1 MSWSQLI
8 LDYLDKV
15 EEDVVEIFES
25 ERLINYDERI
35 MQRFRKIETL
45 PENSENEEFVRAYLT
60 SKLVN
65 ELNYRPEL
73 IEFEREYKSAGRKK
87 DNKPRIDILL
97 KDKDE
102 NIFFFIEV
110 KSPSKYE
117 IEKEEAI
124 EKQLYLVANNEEKP
138 IKYLVYYTVV
148 ERNGELVD
156 EVVIIDKEKYPTYKD
171 WKDANEPSSSDK
183 LPARYEKA
191 LKEPYVKNGKKDLY
205 KNISLFELDGI
216 RETLHNVLWGGGGT
230 DDNEIFS
237 SLVNI
242 ILAKIQDEKERND
255 GEQYLFQVLQ
265 YSSEENPDDTE
276 QENPESVF
284 KRVNELYRRA
294 LVQRLNIEERKAK
307 KSNVITEEKFS
318 FSNLAFTVQQ
328 LEKYSF
334 TESLSNMNDGTDIL
348 GNFFEGIIRRGFKQT
363 EGQFFTPH
371 NIVQFLL
378 YGLELDNLSIDMLN
392 KNRSLPYI
400 IDPSAGSGTFLIEA
414 MKMITKTIKYK
425 RKKELNTNEDVRD
438 KLRELMPDY
447 KENTW
452 AKDYLYGIEH
462 NFNLGTAIKVNMILH
477 GDGNTNI
484 FIKDGLLPFRYYTNR
499 NGINILKEYKNE
511 DKYYHG
517 RDVNEQYDVIISNP
531 PFNVDLA
538 KETKRHLKSD
548 FLFGDKKNSEN
559 LFIERWYQLL
569 KEKGRLGVV
578 LPESIFDTAENK
590 YIRLFIF
597 KYFNVR
603 AVVSLPTLT
612 FEDYTSTKTS
622 LLFASKKS
630 KSQLEEWNK
639 LWNKYSNEWSLLKT
653 RVENYRKVFI
663 EGEKKDKYPSI
674 KDHSEETIITNL
686 KRYLK
691 DYVNEEEAG
700 IKDILIKYSSEI
712 DTISKIDNDMVDYF
726 GYVNVWWVFGEVS
739 EKQDYSIFMA
749 EADNVGY
756 KKTKAQYLIMPNDL
770 YDVEKAPN
778 QLDVEGILSEYDKAI
793 AKKKEAIVNN
803 KMNFLKLEENKLETS
818 DKNAKERLERK
829 IEKIK
834 SVTQKLEDEL
844 KEEEVQR
851 NKIAKFTSKY
861 YDKDGY
867 LKRQYTDRTDSEL
880 LNEFEENGMLYVY
893 KSGDVLIRE
902 SEKSK
907 ILDFMRGA
915 KIWE

>member
-1 MSWSQLI
+1 M
-8 LDYLDKV
+8 
-15 EEDVVEIFES
+15 
-25 ERLINYDERI
+25 
-35 MQRFRKIETL
+35 
-45 PENSENEEFVRAYLT
+45 
-60 SKLVN
+60 
-65 ELNYRPEL
+65 
-73 IEFEREYKSAGRKK
+73 
-87 DNKPRIDILL
+87 
-97 KDKDE
+97 
-102 NIFFFIEV
+102 
-110 KSPSKYE
+110 
-117 IEKEEAI
+117 
-124 EKQLYLVANNEEKP
+124 
-138 IKYLVYYTVV
+138 
-148 ERNGELVD
+148 
-156 EVVIIDKEKYPTYKD
+156 
-171 WKDANEPSSSDK
+171 
-183 LPARYEKA
+183 
-191 LKEPYVKNGKKDLY
+191 
-205 KNISLFELDGI
+205 
-216 RETLHNVLWGGGGT
+216 
-230 DDNEIFS
+230 
-237 SLVNI
+237 
-242 ILAKIQDEKERND
+242 
-255 GEQYLFQVLQ
+255 
-265 YSSEENPDDTE
+265 
-276 QENPESVF
+276 
-284 KRVNELYRRA
+284 
-294 LVQRLNIEERKAK
+294 
-307 KSNVITEEKFS
+307 
-318 FSNLAFTVQQ
+318 
-328 LEKYSF
+328 
-334 TESLSNMNDGTDIL
+334 
-348 GNFFEGIIRRGFKQT
+348 
-363 EGQFFTPH
+363 
-371 NIVQFLL
+371 
-378 YGLELDNLSIDMLN
+378 
-392 KNRSLPYI
+392 
-400 IDPSAGSGTFLIEA
+400 
-414 MKMITKTIKYK
+414 
-425 RKKELNTNEDVRD
+425 
-438 KLRELMPDY
+438 
-447 KENTW
+447 
-452 AKDYLYGIEH
+452 
-462 NFNLGTAIKVNMILH
+462 
-477 GDGNTNI
+477 
-484 FIKDGLLPFRYYTNR
+484 
-499 NGINILKEYKNE
+499 
-511 DKYYHG
+511 
-517 RDVNEQYDVIISNP
+517 
-531 PFNVDLA
+531 
-538 KETKRHLKSD
+538 
-548 FLFGDKKNSEN
+548 
-559 LFIERWYQLL
+559 
-569 KEKGRLGVV
+569 
-578 LPESIFDTAENK
+578 
-590 YIRLFIF
+590 RLFIF

>member
-1 MSWSQLI
+1 MSWRKLI
-8 LDYLDKV
+8 IDYINKV
-15 EEDVVEIFES
+15 EEEVVEIYEL
-25 ERLINYDERI
+25 EKLINYDERI
-35 MQRFRKIETL
+35 MQRYRKIETL
-45 PENSENEEFVRAYLT
+45 PESDESEEFVRAFLT

-65 ELNYRPEL
+65 ELNYRPER
-73 IEFEREYKSAGRKK
+73 IEFEREYISAGRKK
-87 DNKPRIDILL
+87 DNKPRIDMLL
-97 KDKDE
+97 KDKDG
-102 NIFFFIEV
+102 NIFFFIEL
-110 KSPSKYE
+110 KSPTRFE
-117 IEKEEAI
+117 LEKEEAI
-124 EKQLYLVANNEEKP
+124 EKQLYLVANNEERP

-156 EVVIIDKEKYPTYKD
+156 ELVIIDKEKYPTFSD
-171 WKDANEPSSSDK
+171 WKDASEPSSSDK

-242 ILAKIQDEKERND
+242 ILAKIQDEKERNR

-265 YSSEENPDDTE
+265 YSSEGSDDTE

-294 LVQRLNIEERKAK
+294 LVQRLNIEEKKAK
-307 KSNVITEEKFS
+307 KSNVINEEKFS
-318 FSNLAFTVQQ
+318 LAKLAFTVQQ

-334 TESLSNMNDGTDIL
+334 TDSLSNMADGTDIL

-378 YGLELDNLSIDMLN
+378 YGLELDNLSISLVN
-392 KNRSLPYI
+392 EKRSLPYI
-400 IDPSAGSGTFLIEA
+400 IDPSAGSGTFLIES

-425 RKKELNTNEDVRD
+425 RSSELNTNEDVRD

-452 AKDYLYGIEH
+452 AKDYLYGVEI

-484 FIKDGLLPFRYYTNR
+484 FIKDGLLPFRYYTKKS
-499 NGINILKEYKNE
+499 GINLLKEYKKD

-531 PFNVDLA
+531 PFSVDLD
-538 KETKRHLKSD
+538 KETKRHLQNE
-548 FLFGDKKNSEN
+548 FLFGYKKNSEN
-559 LFIERWYQLL
+559 LFVERWYQLL
-569 KEKGRLGVV
+569 RENGRLGVV
-578 LPESIFDTAENK
+578 LPESVFDTAENR
-590 YIRLFIF
+590 YIRVFIF
-597 KYFNVR
+597 KYFKVR
-603 AVVSLPTLT
+603 AIVSLPPLT

-630 KSQLEEWNK
+630 RKELDEWNK
-639 LWNKYSNEWSLLKT
+639 LWGKYSNEWSLLKT
-653 RVENYRKVFI
+653 RVENYKKVFI
-663 EGEKKDKYPSI
+663 DGEEKNKYPSI
-674 KDHSEETIITNL
+674 KAHDEETIVNNL
-686 KRYLK
+686 KKYLK
-691 DYVNEEEAG
+691 DYINEEE
-700 IKDILIKYSSEI
+700 KLDIIEILTKYKEEI
-712 DTISKIDNDMVDYF
+712 NTISKIDNDMVDYF

-739 EKQDYSIFMA
+739 KEMDYNIFMA

-770 YDVEKAPN
+770 YDVEIAPN
-778 QLDVEGILSEYDKAI
+778 RLKINDIINEYDKEI
-793 AKKKEAIVNN
+793 LELKEAIVNN
-803 KMNFLKLEENKLETS
+803 KMKLLELEESLAKLTDKKGKEKLNK
-818 DKNAKERLERK
+818 K

-834 SVTQKLEDEL
+834 NINIKLQEDL
-844 KEEEVQR
+844 NKFEENR
-851 NKIAKFTSKY
+851 NQVIDFTSKY
-861 YDKDGY
+861 YDSEGFIKEEY
-867 LKRQYTDRTDSEL
+867 IDRTDKGL
-880 LNEFEENGMLYVY
+880 LKEFKENGVLNKY
-893 KSGDVLIRE
+893 KSGDVLIRKN
-902 SEKSK
+902 EKLK
-907 ILDFMRGA
+907 ILDYLRGA